1 MPNKGLG
8 FALFNTIKVH
18 SRHRR
23 QKTAKGGT
31 QPYEFKVVIDLC
43 CSYYKT
49 CNLTGN
55 FHNSMPHEINVVL
68 VEPEIPMNTGTIGR
82 LCLATG
88 STLHLIEP
96 LGFEISNSR
105 LKRAGLDYWKY
116 VDVKIYS
123 GLEIFLQSIPPS
135 AQKVFFS
142 TKGEKDFF
150 QHVFQPGAYLF
161 FGSETRGLPTDLI
174 QLNKEQTYRIPQYDE
189 RVRSINIANAVSVAT
204 YEAIRQLG
212 V

>member
-1 MPNKGLG
+1 MLNKGLG
-8 FALFNTIKVH
+8 FALFNTIKVPPG
-18 SRHRR
+18 HRR
-23 QKTAKGGT
+23 QRTAKDGT
-31 QPYEFKVVIDLC
+31 QPYEFKGVIDLC
-43 CSYYKT
+43 SSYYKT

-55 FHNSMPHEINVVL
+55 FHTPMPHEINVVL

-96 LGFEISNSR
+96 LGFEISDRR

-135 AQKVFFS
+135 AQKIFFS
-142 TKGEKDFF
+142 TKGEKNIF

-161 FGSETRGLPTDLI
+161 FGSETRGLPAELI
-174 QLNKEQTYRIPQYDE
+174 QSNKEQTYRIPQYDE
-189 RVRSINIANAVSVAT
+189 RIRSINIANAVSVAT

>member
-1 MPNKGLG
+1 MPNKVLG
-8 FALFNTIKVH
+8 FALFNTIKVPPG
-18 SRHRR
+18 HRR
-23 QKTAKGGT
+23 PRTTKDERH
-31 QPYEFKVVIDLC
+31 PYEFKGVIDLC
-43 CSYYKT
+43 CLYYKT
-49 CNLTGN
+49 CNLAES
-55 FHNSMPHEINVVL
+55 FHNPMPHELNVVL

-135 AQKVFFS
+135 AQKLFFS

-161 FGSETRGLPTDLI
+161 FGSETRGLPVDLI
-174 QLNKEQTYRIPQYDE
+174 QSNKEQTYRIPQYDE